1 MRILPFVFMLFCF
14 SSSALAGVF
23 CFPGYK
29 YSDNYSFEFTC
40 KADLY
45 FDLLSGKT
53 YETSCTKGL
62 IYYYYCKKN

>member
-1 MRILPFVFMLFCF
+1 MSFIGVFMRILPFVFMLFCF

-23 CFPGYK
+23 CFSGYK

-45 FDLLSGKT
+45 FDLLQLNRKRL
-53 YETSCTKGL
+53 YRQ
-62 IYYYYCKKN
+62 